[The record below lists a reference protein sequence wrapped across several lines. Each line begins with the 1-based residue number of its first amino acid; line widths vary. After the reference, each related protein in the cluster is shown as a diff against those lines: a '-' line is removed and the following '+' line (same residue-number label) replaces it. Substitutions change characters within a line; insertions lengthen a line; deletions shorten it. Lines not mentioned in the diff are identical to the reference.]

1 MKKIFILLLTFLFLT
16 GCYQSMALLGPAVEA
31 SNGKFIK
38 SSFQSIVNQT
48 IKKQTGK
55 SVFEHMVKY
64 PKK

>member
-1 MKKIFILLLTFLFLT
+1 
-16 GCYQSMALLGPAVEA
+16 MALLGPAVEA

-38 SSFQSIVNQT
+38 SSFQSIANQK